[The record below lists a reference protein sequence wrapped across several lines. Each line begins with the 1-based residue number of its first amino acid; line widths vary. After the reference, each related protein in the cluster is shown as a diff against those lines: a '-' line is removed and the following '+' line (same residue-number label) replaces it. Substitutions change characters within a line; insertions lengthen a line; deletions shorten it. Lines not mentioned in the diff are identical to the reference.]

1 MSAHEGPES
10 SLTIPAPRSLSACN
24 RRPQTHYNEPVPQ
37 TPSDHR
43 VQLITK
49 PGCHLCDDA
58 RAVVETVT
66 AELGMT
72 WEDLDAGSV
81 PELMET
87 YAEEIPVLLV
97 DGVQRDFWRIDPKRL
112 TRLLSA

>member
-1 MSAHEGPES
+1 M
-10 SLTIPAPRSLSACN
+10 TIPAPRSLSACH
-24 RRPQTHYNEPVPQ
+24 RRSRTHYNEPVPQ
-37 TPSDHR
+37 TPSDPR

-58 RAVVETVT
+58 RAVVQSVT
-66 AELGMT
+66 AELGLT
-72 WEDLDAGSV
+72 WEDVDAGSV
-81 PELMET
+81 PELLET

-97 DGVQRDFWRIDPKRL
+97 DGVQRDFWRIEPKRL